1 MGLVVVLDTSFL
13 IAALTEETN
22 QNRKKA
28 ERIYDSLKVLKEE
41 GRIERLY
48 LLWPICY
55 EFLSTRSVKNK
66 TVFFRWDMFLQ
77 EFRREI
83 FSGLNLDFEDD
94 VRFRNKAYEKLME
107 EKEPPSLVDRVIGEF
122 LIEKS
127 RKEPQKKFLLITF
140 DSDFFRY
147 WLSHNILI
155 VQTPEMLTQQ
165 C

>member
-48 LLWPICY
+48 LLWPVCY
-55 EFLSTRSVKNK
+55 EFLNTRSVKNK
-66 TVFFRWDMFLQ
+66 TVFFRWNMFLQ

-127 RKEPQKKFLLITF
+127 REEPQKKFLLITF